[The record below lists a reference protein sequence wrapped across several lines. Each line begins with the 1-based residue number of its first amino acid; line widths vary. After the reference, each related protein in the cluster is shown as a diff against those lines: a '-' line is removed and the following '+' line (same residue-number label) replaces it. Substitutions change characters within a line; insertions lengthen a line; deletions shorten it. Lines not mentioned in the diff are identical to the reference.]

1 MQRRWTG
8 EALPSEVIRM
18 AEQTILSKDELT
30 FIRKLMQRNGE
41 ASGERPTGFRI
52 DGGTHSNEL
61 LMQLAARANLSLQ
74 AEFEDFCMSFPV
86 QLEEDELHSLNLQ
99 LAPPVIYERGP
110 TTRAWRLHLDEPLP
124 LLENDGGKS
133 SLSVHEL
140 SPHGLLV
147 ESGKHRRPPKH
158 FHLRL
163 ALPDDAPLEIDA
175 HRVRELTGGLA
186 AYEVEFPQERDAER
200 IRSFLYRQH
209 QRLHPRLQ
217 PEPPTDLV

>member
-1 MQRRWTG
+1 
-8 EALPSEVIRM
+8 M
-18 AEQTILSKDELT
+18 AEDTILSKDELT
-30 FIRKLMQRNGE
+30 FIRKLMQRNG
-41 ASGERPTGFRI
+41 ATTAERATGFRI
-52 DGGTHSNEL
+52 DGGAQSNEL

-74 AEFEDFCMSFPV
+74 AEFEDFRMSFPI
-86 QLEEDELHSLNLQ
+86 QLREDELHSLDLQ

-110 TTRAWRLHLDEPLP
+110 TTRAWRLHLDEPLA
-124 LLENDGGKS
+124 LLKNDGGES

-147 ESGKHRRPPKH
+147 DAGKDRKPPKH

-175 HRVRELTGGLA
+175 HRVRELKGGMA
-186 AYEVEFPQERDAER
+186 AYEVEFPQEKDAER

-209 QRLHPRLQ
+209 QRLHPDLQ
-217 PEPPTDLV
+217 PEVPADLV

>member
-1 MQRRWTG
+1 M
-8 EALPSEVIRM
+8 EAPSSEGIRM
-18 AEQTILSKDELT
+18 AEDTILSKDELT
-30 FIRKLMQRNGE
+30 FIRKLMQRNG
-41 ASGERPTGFRI
+41 ATTAERATGFRI
-52 DGGTHSNEL
+52 DGGAQSNEL

-74 AEFEDFCMSFPV
+74 AEFEDFRMSFPI
-86 QLEEDELHSLNLQ
+86 QLREDELHSLDLQ

-110 TTRAWRLHLDEPLP
+110 TTRAWRLHLDEPLA
-124 LLENDGGKS
+124 LLKNDGGES

-147 ESGKHRRPPKH
+147 DAGKDRKPPKH

-175 HRVRELTGGLA
+175 HRVRELKGGMA
-186 AYEVEFPQERDAER
+186 AYEVEFPQEKDAER

-209 QRLHPRLQ
+209 QRLHPDLQ
-217 PEPPTDLV
+217 PEVPADLV